1 MIWILIIFYAV
12 ALIIHLGNTN
22 PIVTIHTHYGNADPI
37 VAIYTQIYLDNK
49 EHSHKFI

>member
-1 MIWILIIFYAV
+1 MHPDISSLS
-12 ALIIHLGNTN
+12 LTN